1 MEWQTDEF
9 ADQHDGRPA
18 AVLPDGSEPGPLVH
32 DIGSG
37 SEFHETSDWWIY
49 DGTLRAPKA
58 AGLRAACSCGWRGA
72 ARYPIDWEEVVDEHP
87 YRYDTSGPRRD
98 WQQHITDVEA
108 RTVPLPAGLA
118 ALPARVDEELEHLA
132 DEAPLAALRAIGA
145 LERTTTRTARTAAYN
160 IKADEVPTE
169 QVAAGLG
176 MSERSAASRLSH
188 YHYRH

>member
-18 AVLPDGSEPGPLVH
+18 AVLPDGSE
-32 DIGSG
+32 
-37 SEFHETSDWWIY
+37 
-49 DGTLRAPKA
+49 R
-58 AGLRAACSCGWRGA
+58 
-72 ARYPIDWEEVVDEHP
+72 
-87 YRYDTSGPRRD
+87 
-98 WQQHITDVEA
+98 HITDVEA

-118 ALPARVDEELEHLA
+118 ALLAEVDEELEHLA

-145 LERTTTRTARTAAYN
+145 LERTTSWTARTAAYN
-160 IKADEVPTE
+160 IKADEVPAE